1 MMKDFSPILWSGLK
15 DLDLLSSEAAIPKL
29 LDYLSL
35 LVKWNKTYNLT
46 AIREPEKML
55 THHLLDSLAVVPYV
69 SGKTLID
76 VGSGAGLPGIPIAL
90 AKPECRVTLL
100 DSNQKKTTFLRQV
113 CIQLDIPNVTVVCE
127 RAEAWQPAVKYEA
140 VISRAFSDLSDF
152 VRVAA
157 HLCQPG
163 GVMLAMK
170 GVHPHG
176 ELHQLSS
183 DVNVEGVFP
192 LRVPELE
199 AERHLV
205 VMRVN

>member
-1 MMKDFSPILWSGLK
+1 MKDFSPILWSGLK

-76 VGSGAGLPGIPIAL
+76 VGSGAGLPGIPVAL

-127 RAEAWQPAVKYEA
+127 RAEAWQSAVKYEA

-176 ELHQLSS
+176 ELRQLSS